1 LEYLILIQQN
11 YVSRVDWLAPD
22 AIVGGHRVV
31 ENTIST
37 PTLLPSRAV
46 MDLRMDLGDTQEWE
60 SDY

>member
-1 LEYLILIQQN
+1 MEYLILMQQN
-11 YVSRVDWLAPD
+11 HVSRVDWLAPD
-22 AIVGGHRVV
+22 GIVGEHSVM

-37 PTLLPSRAV
+37 PTSYLHWAV